1 VRDKRR
7 AGNVRDES
15 GQVLMLAALFI
26 ATLLVMVALVVDI
39 GKAYLVQRQLQAG
52 ADAASL
58 AGAQQNVIVFLSDGA
73 ANSTPRRLPDY
84 LTDDAMRLHPGAT
97 GVGAAKNAKD
107 GGTTVYTIGYDL
119 NGWGTDYENCKLAR
133 PYGTPGANDGTS
145 TEGVE

>member
-7 AGNVRDES
+7 AGNVTDES

-58 AGAQQNVIVFLSDGA
+58 AGAQQNVIVFLSDCA

-97 GVGAAKNAKD
+97 GVG
-107 GGTTVYTIGYDL
+107 GR
-119 NGWGTDYENCKLAR
+119 EER
-133 PYGTPGANDGTS
+133 ERRRNDRLHHRR
-145 TEGVE
+145 